1 MQKTFMKKPADV
13 ERKWVIFDASNIV
26 LGSLATQIA
35 TQLIGKHKRDF
46 TPHVDSGDFV
56 VVINAE
62 KVVLTGKKETQ
73 KMYYH
78 HTGYPGGLR
87 SKSAGELRATYPDR
101 MIRLAVRNMLPKN
114 KLRAERMKR
123 LKVYA
128 GAEHPHASQI
138 ASA

>member
-1 MQKTFMKKPADV
+1 MKKPADV

-62 KVVLTGKKETQ
+62 KVVLTGKKEIQ